1 LTGFYFKKNYFKNFI
16 SSQTQ
21 NTKIK
26 MGTPGKGKKPGAPYN
41 SPVEGKERK
50 TTEENFQLSYSGI
63 GPSSSG
69 SPYAESIGL
78 SQMVHSNVGPS

>member
-1 LTGFYFKKNYFKNFI
+1 MSFSFPFVSFYSSHIYIPHLTGFYFKKNYFKNFI

-26 MGTPGKGKKPGAPYN
+26 MGTSGKGKKPEAPHN

-50 TTEENFQLSYSGI
+50 TTEENFQL
-63 GPSSSG
+63 
-69 SPYAESIGL
+69 
-78 SQMVHSNVGPS
+78 

>member
-26 MGTPGKGKKPGAPYN
+26 MGTPGKGKKPGAPHN

-50 TTEENFQLSYSGI
+50 TTEENFIYQIASYLI
-63 GPSSSG
+63 LALAHHHLDPHMRN
-69 SPYAESIGL
+69 P
-78 SQMVHSNVGPS
+78 